1 LGNSLFYLDP
11 LKIFS
16 YTPVLLALSDYGVR
30 HKRKIIGQNGLC
42 PVRLAPVF
50 NLQKKIFIGR
60 SFMGRVAIIGVGQS
74 AFVRGYPGSI
84 RELAFEGFKECMA
97 DAQVSVKE
105 IDASV
110 ICSAPEYDKQ
120 RSPAGVFAEYLGLTP
135 QPTFYVETLCSS
147 SSTGV
152 KLAYS
157 LIKSGLHDVVVVL
170 GFQKMSEISSAESQE
185 RMGRGADIQWESP
198 FGTMM
203 PAYYAMY
210 ARAHMKKYGTTPE
223 DLALIRVKAST
234 YGQINEKAVYRKPVA
249 LDMFSD
255 PQSPMSGPVAS
266 PLRVGDCCANADGS
280 SCIILA
286 SEEKAKALSKK
297 PVWIL
302 GVGAAS
308 SPVNMAGR
316 ALFTGLA
323 VGEEAGKQ
331 AYKMAGVSPKD
342 VDVAEVHDCFTIAEM
357 MAYEN
362 LGFAKPGEG
371 KDLIKSKETY
381 KEGIIPVNVD
391 GGLLSKG
398 HPIGAT
404 GGSQIRTIVLQLRG
418 QAGDMQVKNPEI
430 GLVHNI
436 GGVGLYGNVTILGRS

>member
-1 LGNSLFYLDP
+1 
-11 LKIFS
+11 
-16 YTPVLLALSDYGVR
+16 
-30 HKRKIIGQNGLC
+30 
-42 PVRLAPVF
+42 
-50 NLQKKIFIGR
+50 
-60 SFMGRVAIIGVGQS
+60 MGRVAIIGVGQS

-97 DAQVSVKE
+97 DAQVSVKD
-105 IDASV
+105 IDASI

-135 QPTFYVETLCSS
+135 QPTVYVETLCSS

-157 LIKSGLHDVVVVL
+157 LIKSGLHDVVMVL

-210 ARAHMKKYGTTPE
+210 ARAHMQKYGTTPE

-234 YGQINEKAVYRKPVA
+234 YGQINEKAVYRKPVT

-280 SCIILA
+280 SCLILA
-286 SEEKAKALSKK
+286 GEEKAKALSKK

-302 GVGAAS
+302 GLGAAS

-316 ALFTGLA
+316 ELFTGLA
-323 VGEEAGKQ
+323 VGEESGKQ
-331 AYKMAGVSPKD
+331 AYKMAGMGPKD
-342 VDVAEVHDCFTIAEM
+342 IDVAEVHDCFTIAEM

-371 KDLIKSKETY
+371 KELIKSKGTY
-381 KEGIIPVNVD
+381 REGSIPVNVD

-418 QAGDMQVKNPEI
+418 EAGEMQVKDPAV

>member
-1 LGNSLFYLDP
+1 MG
-11 LKIFS
+11 KI
-16 YTPVLLALSDYGVR
+16 
-30 HKRKIIGQNGLC
+30 
-42 PVRLAPVF
+42 
-50 NLQKKIFIGR
+50 
-60 SFMGRVAIIGVGQS
+60 AIIGVGQS
-74 AFVRGYPGSI
+74 SFVRSFPGSI
-84 RELAFEGFKECMA
+84 RELVFEGFKEAMQ
-97 DAQVSVKE
+97 DAQLSTKD

-120 RSPAGVFAEYLGLTP
+120 RSPAGVFAEYLGLNP

-147 SSTGV
+147 SSTGL

-157 LIKSGLHDVVVVL
+157 MVKSGLHDTVAVI
-170 GFQKMSEISSAESQE
+170 GFQKMSEISSSESQE

-210 ARAHMKKYGTTPE
+210 AKAHMEKYGTTLD
-223 DLALIRVKAST
+223 DLALIRVKAAT
-234 YGQINEKAVYRKPVA
+234 YGQLNERAVYRKPVA
-249 LDMFSD
+249 FEMFSNPED
-255 PQSPMSGPVAS
+255 RMSGPVAS

-280 SCIILA
+280 SCIIVA
-286 SEEKAKALSKK
+286 SEEKAKSISKK

-308 SPVNMAGR
+308 TSVNLAGR
-316 ALFTGLA
+316 DLFTGLTVA
-323 VGEEAGKQ
+323 QHAARQ
-331 AYKMAGVSPKD
+331 AYAMAGVGPND
-342 VDVAEVHDCFTIAEM
+342 IDVAEVHDCFTIAEI

-371 KDLIKSKETY
+371 RELIRNKETY
-381 KEGIIPVNVD
+381 KEGRIPVNVD

-404 GGSQIRTIVLQLRG
+404 GGSQIRTIVLQLRDE
-418 QAGDMQVKNPEI
+418 AGDIQVKDPQI

-436 GGVGLYGNVTILGRS
+436 GGVGLYGNVTILGR

>member
-1 LGNSLFYLDP
+1 MG
-11 LKIFS
+11 KI
-16 YTPVLLALSDYGVR
+16 G
-30 HKRKIIGQNGLC
+30 
-42 PVRLAPVF
+42 
-50 NLQKKIFIGR
+50 
-60 SFMGRVAIIGVGQS
+60 IIGVGQS
-74 AFVRGYPGSI
+74 SFVRGYPGSI
-84 RELAFEGFKECMA
+84 KELAFEGFREAMQ
-97 DAQVSVKE
+97 DAGITTRDV
-105 IDASV
+105 DASIV
-110 ICSAPEYDKQ
+110 CSAPEYDKQ

-157 LIKSGLHDVVVVL
+157 MVKAGLHEVVAVI

-210 ARAHMKKYGTTPE
+210 ARAHMARYGTTSE
-223 DLALIRVKAST
+223 DLALIRVKAAT
-234 YGQINEKAVYRKPVA
+234 YGQINEKAVYRKAVT
-249 LDMFSD
+249 LEMFSD
-255 PQSPMSGPVAS
+255 PESSMSNPVAS

-280 SCIILA
+280 SCIIVA
-286 SEEKAKALSKK
+286 NEEKAKAFSKK
-297 PVWIL
+297 PVWIMGL
-302 GVGAAS
+302 GAAS
-308 SPVNMAGR
+308 TTVNLSGR
-316 ALFTGLA
+316 SLFTGLT
-323 VGEEAGKQ
+323 VGQQAAEQ
-331 AYKMAGVSPKD
+331 AYEMAGVTPKD
-342 VDVAEVHDCFTIAEM
+342 IDVAEVHDCFTIAEM

-371 KDLIKSKETY
+371 RELIHNKETY
-381 KEGIIPVNVD
+381 KEGSIPVNVD

-418 QAGDMQVKNPEI
+418 EAGEMQVKDPEI

-436 GGVGLYGNVTILGRS
+436 GGVGLYGNVTILGR

>member
-1 LGNSLFYLDP
+1 MS
-11 LKIFS
+11 K
-16 YTPVLLALSDYGVR
+16 
-30 HKRKIIGQNGLC
+30 
-42 PVRLAPVF
+42 
-50 NLQKKIFIGR
+50 
-60 SFMGRVAIIGVGQS
+60 VAIIGVGQS
-74 AFVRGYPGSI
+74 PFVRSYPGSI
-84 RELAFEGFKECMA
+84 RELVFEGFKDAMQ
-97 DAQVSVKE
+97 DAQLTTKD

-120 RSPAGVFAEYLGLTP
+120 RSPAGVFAEYLGLNP

-147 SSTGV
+147 SSTGL

-157 LIKSGLHDVVVVL
+157 LVKSGLHDTVAVI
-170 GFQKMSEISSAESQE
+170 GFQKMSEISSSESQE

-210 ARAHMKKYGTTPE
+210 AKAHMEKYGTTLD
-223 DLALIRVKAST
+223 DLALIRVKAAT
-234 YGQINEKAVYRKPVA
+234 YGQLNDKAVYRKPVA
-249 LDMFSD
+249 FEMFTD
-255 PQSPMSGPVAS
+255 PENRMAGPVAS

-280 SCIILA
+280 SCVIVA
-286 SEEKAKALSKK
+286 SEEKAKSISKK

-302 GVGAAS
+302 GVGAATTT
-308 SPVNMAGR
+308 VNLSGR
-316 ALFTGLA
+316 DLFTGLTVA
-323 VGEEAGKQ
+323 QEAARQ
-331 AYKMAGVSPKD
+331 AYEMAGVSPKD
-342 VDVAEVHDCFTIAEM
+342 IDVAEVHDCFTIAEM

-371 KDLIKSKETY
+371 RELIRNKETY
-381 KEGIIPVNVD
+381 QEGSIPVNVD

-404 GGSQIRTIVLQLRG
+404 GGSQIRTIVLQLRDE
-418 QAGDMQVKNPEI
+418 AGDIQVKDPEI

-436 GGVGLYGNVTILGRS
+436 GGVGLYGNVTILGR

>member
-1 LGNSLFYLDP
+1 
-11 LKIFS
+11 
-16 YTPVLLALSDYGVR
+16 
-30 HKRKIIGQNGLC
+30 
-42 PVRLAPVF
+42 
-50 NLQKKIFIGR
+50 
-60 SFMGRVAIIGVGQS
+60 MGKVGIIGVGQS

-84 RELAFEGFKECMA
+84 RELAFEGFKEAMQ
-97 DAQVSVKE
+97 DAQIENKD
-105 IDASV
+105 IDASI

-135 QPTFYVETLCSS
+135 QPTCYLESLCSS
-147 SSTGV
+147 SSMG
-152 KLAYS
+152 LRFAYS
-157 LIKSGLHDVVVVL
+157 LVKSGLHDMVAVV

-185 RMGRGADIQWESP
+185 RMGRGADIQWEST

-210 ARAHMKKYGTTPE
+210 AKRHMAKYGTTPE
-223 DLALIRVKAST
+223 DLALIRVKAAT
-234 YGQINEKAVYRKPVA
+234 YGQLNEKAVYRKPVTF
-249 LDMFSD
+249 DMFSD
-255 PQSPMSGPVAS
+255 PNSPMSGPVAS

-280 SCIILA
+280 SCVIVA
-286 SEEKAKALSKK
+286 SEERAKALCKK

-302 GVGAAS
+302 GLGSAS
-308 SPVNMAGR
+308 NAVNLAGR
-316 ALFTGLA
+316 DEFSGLTVA
-323 VGEEAGKQ
+323 RQSAEQ
-331 AYKMAGVSPKD
+331 AYKMAGITAKD

-371 KDLIKSKETY
+371 KELIKGKETY
-381 KEGIIPVNVD
+381 KEGSIPVNVD

-418 QAGDMQVKNPEI
+418 EAGNIQVKDPEI

-436 GGVGLYGNVTILGRS
+436 GGVGLYGNVSILGR

>member
-1 LGNSLFYLDP
+1 
-11 LKIFS
+11 
-16 YTPVLLALSDYGVR
+16 
-30 HKRKIIGQNGLC
+30 
-42 PVRLAPVF
+42 
-50 NLQKKIFIGR
+50 
-60 SFMGRVAIIGVGQS
+60 MGKVGIIGVGQS

-84 RELAFEGFKECMA
+84 RELAFEGFK
-97 DAQVSVKE
+97 DAMQDASISNQD

-120 RSPAGVFAEYLGLTP
+120 RSPAGVFAEYLGLVP
-135 QPTFYVETLCSS
+135 QPTCYLESLCSS
-147 SSTGV
+147 SSMG
-152 KLAYS
+152 LRMAYA
-157 LIKSGLHDVVVVL
+157 LVKSGLHDVVAVI

-210 ARAHMKKYGTTPE
+210 ARAHMETYGTTPE
-223 DLALIRVKAST
+223 DLALIRVKAAT
-234 YGQINEKAVYRKPVA
+234 YGQINDKAVYRKPVTF
-249 LDMFSD
+249 DMFSD
-255 PQSPMSGPVAS
+255 PESPMSNPVAS

-280 SCIILA
+280 SCVIVA
-286 SEEKAKALSKK
+286 NEEKAKAFSKK
-297 PVWIL
+297 PVWIMGL
-302 GVGAAS
+302 GAS
-308 SPVNMAGR
+308 STAVNLAGR
-316 ALFTGLA
+316 DLFTGLKVA
-323 VGEEAGKQ
+323 QEAGKQ
-331 AYKMAGVSPKD
+331 AYQMAGISPED

-362 LGFAKPGEG
+362 LGFAGPGGG
-371 KDLIKSKETY
+371 KELIQSKETY
-381 KEGIIPVNVD
+381 KEGRIPVNVD

-418 QAGDMQVKNPEI
+418 EAGDMQVKDPEI

-436 GGVGLYGNVTILGRS
+436 GGVGLYGNVTILGR